1 MRAKQQLW
9 ALAIVLALSASALP
23 QNLSSGN
30 IWQEDDLA
38 FAFIGQV
45 KNSPPAGPGLPAT
58 SVQYG
63 YLSHI
68 TGLPDSKIFA
78 AGGAKDETTARYTFY
93 NNSVRLNFIVHGNLR
108 IVTRVGTTTIYYQR
122 RHHPGPGRRRSRPQ
136 PRRPRQGAGRHRRHP
151 HRGPPFRHRPPGRR
165 HRYGRIFLRQLL
177 PHGEKQRDLHFC
189 RGRFDTARSARPEI
203 PHELSGIERP
213 SRSSR
218 RQVRRSSNQNRE
230 LKTDQVNCV
239 S

>member
-38 FAFIGQV
+38 FEFIGQV

-108 IVTRVGTTTIYYQR
+108 IVTRVGTTTIYYHQN
-122 RHHPGPGRRRSRPQ
+122 
-136 PRRPRQGAGRHRRHP
+136 
-151 HRGPPFRHRPPGRR
+151 
-165 HRYGRIFLRQLL
+165 
-177 PHGEKQRDLHFC
+177 PHGDLSTPNPDSFRDGSPVLSTTWRHQVVFDAT
-189 RGRFDTARSARPEI
+189 DTAGYFFVNFFHTVKNSVFFTSVEGDSIRLALPGQKYRMS
-203 PHELSGIERP
+203 LVG
-213 SRSSR
+213 
-218 RQVRRSSNQNRE
+218 SNDPAGLVDGKFAGVVTRIGN
-230 LKTDQVNCV
+230 
-239 S
+239 

>member
-30 IWQEDDLA
+30 IWKEDDLA
-38 FAFIGQV
+38 FEFIGQV

-78 AGGAKDETTARYTFY
+78 AGAAKDATTARYTFY
-93 NNSVRLNFIVHGNLR
+93 NHPVRLSLTDTGNLR
-108 IVTRVGTTTIYYQR
+108 T
-122 RHHPGPGRRRSRPQ
+122 
-136 PRRPRQGAGRHRRHP
+136 
-151 HRGPPFRHRPPGRR
+151 
-165 HRYGRIFLRQLL
+165 
-177 PHGEKQRDLHFC
+177 
-189 RGRFDTARSARPEI
+189 
-203 PHELSGIERP
+203 
-213 SRSSR
+213 
-218 RQVRRSSNQNRE
+218 
-230 LKTDQVNCV
+230 
-239 S
+239 